1 MRKSHLVWA
10 AVLALL
16 LFVNLVL
23 SAPAR
28 LLRLALPG
36 EQLLMHGLAGTV
48 WRGSAS
54 SVLLRLPQ
62 GYLQLGTVQWSL
74 RPLSLLLLAPHLT
87 LRTEWGNQTLA
98 GELVLR
104 GQRDLDVFNLEGQV
118 PADLLGRFAPVAV
131 DGMFTLQLE
140 ILQLRDGL
148 PYSTAGR
155 LVWQD
160 AGWQSPQGLV
170 LLGSYAMDVQQAEGE
185 ALDGKVLT
193 LSGPLQAN
201 GMVQL
206 QGRHYEADILLGSEG
221 GIDAQLQQMLSL
233 IAVAEDAGYRISL
246 KGDF

>member
-1 MRKSHLVWA
+1 MKKSYLVWA

-16 LFVNLVL
+16 LFVNLLV

-28 LLRLALPG
+28 LLQRALPG

-48 WRGSAS
+48 WHGSAS

-62 GYLQLGTVQWSL
+62 GYVQLGAVQWSL

-87 LRTEWGNQTLA
+87 LSSEWGNQTLA

-118 PADLLGRFAPVAV
+118 AADLLSRFAPVAI
-131 DGMFTLQLE
+131 DGLFNLQLQS
-140 ILQLRDGL
+140 LQLRDGL
-148 PYSTAGR
+148 PYSAAGR

-160 AGWQSPQGLV
+160 SGWRSPRGLV
-170 LLGSYAMDVQQAEGE
+170 PLGSYAVDVQQAPGA
-185 ALDGKVLT
+185 ALQGQVIT
-193 LSGPLQAN
+193 LSGPLQAS
-201 GMVQL
+201 GTVHL
-206 QGRHYEADILLGSEG
+206 QQRHYAVDILLGGEG
-221 GIDAQLQQMLSL
+221 AADPQLQQMLSL
-233 IAVAEDAGYRISL
+233 IAVPEDAGFRIGV

>member
-1 MRKSHLVWA
+1 VSKSRLVWV

-36 EQLLMHGLAGTV
+36 EQLLMHSLAGTV
-48 WRGSAS
+48 WHGSAN

-87 LRTEWGNQTLA
+87 VRTEWGNQTLA

-104 GQRDLDVFNLEGQV
+104 GQRDLDVFNLEGQLA
-118 PADLLGRFAPVAV
+118 ADLLGRFAPVAV
-131 DGMFTLQLE
+131 DGMFILQLE
-140 ILQLRDGL
+140 KLQLHDGL

-160 AGWQSPQGLV
+160 GGWQSPQGLV
-170 LLGSYAMDVQQAEGE
+170 PLGSYAMDVKQAPGE
-185 ALDGKVLT
+185 ALQGQVIT
-193 LSGPLQAN
+193 LAGPLQAS
-201 GMVQL
+201 GTVQL
-206 QGRHYEADILLGSEG
+206 QSRRYAVDILLGSEG
-221 GIDAQLQQMLSL
+221 GLDAQLQQMLSL
-233 IAVAEDAGYRISL
+233 IAVAEDAGYRIGVQ
-246 KGDF
+246 GDF

>member
-1 MRKSHLVWA
+1 VSKSRLVWA
-10 AVLALL
+10 ALLALL

-36 EQLLMHGLAGTV
+36 EQLLMHSLAGTV
-48 WRGSAS
+48 WHGSAN

-87 LRTEWGNQTLA
+87 VHTEWGNQTLA

-104 GQRDLDVFNLEGQV
+104 GQRDLDVFNLEGQLA
-118 PADLLGRFAPVAV
+118 ADLLGRFAPVAL
-131 DGMFTLQLE
+131 DGMFILQLE
-140 ILQLRDGL
+140 KLQLRDGL

-160 AGWQSPQGLV
+160 GGWQSPQGLV
-170 LLGSYAMDVQQAEGE
+170 PLGSYAMDVKQAPGE
-185 ALDGKVLT
+185 ALQGQVLT
-193 LSGPLQAN
+193 LAGPLQAS
-201 GMVQL
+201 GSVQL
-206 QGRHYEADILLGSEG
+206 QSRHYAVDILLGSEG
-221 GIDAQLQQMLSL
+221 GLNAQLQQMLSL
-233 IAVAEDAGYRISL
+233 IAVAEDAGYRIGVQ
-246 KGDF
+246 GDF

>member
-1 MRKSHLVWA
+1 VSKSRLVWA
-10 AVLALL
+10 ALLALL

-36 EQLLMHGLAGTV
+36 EQLLMHSLAGTV
-48 WRGSAS
+48 WHGSAN

-87 LRTEWGNQTLA
+87 VHTEWGNQTLA

-104 GQRDLDVFNLEGQV
+104 GQRDLDVFNLEGQLA
-118 PADLLGRFAPVAV
+118 ADLLGRFAPVAL
-131 DGMFTLQLE
+131 DGMFILQLE
-140 ILQLRDGL
+140 KLQLRDGL

-160 AGWQSPQGLV
+160 GGWQSPQGLV
-170 LLGSYAMDVQQAEGE
+170 PLGSYAMDVKQAPGE
-185 ALDGKVLT
+185 ALQGQVIT
-193 LSGPLQAN
+193 LAGPLQAS
-201 GMVQL
+201 GSVQL
-206 QGRHYEADILLGSEG
+206 QSRHYAVDILLGSEG
-221 GIDAQLQQMLSL
+221 GLNAQLQQMLSL
-233 IAVAEDAGYRISL
+233 IAVAEDAGYRIGVQ
-246 KGDF
+246 GDF

>member
-1 MRKSHLVWA
+1 VKKSRLVWA

-16 LFVNLVL
+16 LFVNLVV

-36 EQLLMHGLAGTV
+36 EQLLMQGLAGTV
-48 WRGSAS
+48 WHGSAS

-62 GYLQLGTVQWSL
+62 GYLQLGTVHWSL
-74 RPLSLLLLAPHLT
+74 HPLSLLLLAPRLT
-87 LRTEWGNQTLA
+87 LHSEWGNQTLE

-104 GQRDLDVFNLEGQV
+104 GQRDLDVFNLEAQV
-118 PADLLGRFAPVAV
+118 AADLLTHFAPVAV

-140 ILQLRDGL
+140 HLQLRDGL

-155 LVWQD
+155 LVWQEG
-160 AGWQSPQGLV
+160 GWRSPRGLV
-170 LLGSYAMDVQQAEGE
+170 PLGSYALDVQQVEGE
-185 ALDGKVLT
+185 DLQGKVIT

-201 GMVQL
+201 GAVQL
-206 QGRHYEADILLGSEG
+206 QGRHYDVDIVLGSENTL
-221 GIDAQLQQMLSL
+221 DAQLQQMLSL
-233 IAVAEDAGYRISL
+233 IAVAEDGGYRISV